1 MLKLFETMSQQC
13 CNAVLRQK
21 SSLRI
26 VPCNITFK
34 IQRRDGM
41 QEHLQ
46 TIGLKSKT
54 VAHASR
60 FFVHFFA
67 VFARLQRENA

>member
-1 MLKLFETMSQQC
+1 M
-13 CNAVLRQK
+13 
-21 SSLRI
+21 
-26 VPCNITFK
+26 TFK
-34 IQRRDGM
+34 IQGRDGM

-54 VAHASR
+54 IAQASR

-67 VFARLQRENA
+67 VFARPQRQNA

>member
-1 MLKLFETMSQQC
+1 M
-13 CNAVLRQK
+13 
-21 SSLRI
+21 
-26 VPCNITFK
+26 TFK
-34 IQRRDGM
+34 FQRRDGM

-54 VAHASR
+54 IAHASR